1 MSRCHTKS
9 KFCGFCKS
17 AGKPHHVYISHYPK
31 SSPGKD
37 GVVICPTI
45 LATVCGYCRKTGHT
59 TKHCLVLKQKNN
71 KRRHNRTRGPVL
83 KKQYRPAVSTK
94 PVSKK
99 TNNNK
104 FFALDDCHD
113 EDDFPLPLLT
123 NAAAISNPV
132 PQGAW
137 SKGINDAVKEDRLF
151 EKQSDCSTSD
161 EEDVMIPLNENSCV
175 LKCDLEQAYE
185 VLNSYKPKITNWA
198 DCLDSDSDS
207 DSD

>member
-17 AGKPHHVYISHYPK
+17 AGKPHHVYSSHYPK

-59 TKHCLVLKQKNN
+59 TKYCTVLKQKNI
-71 KRRHNRTRGPVL
+71 KRRKNATRGPVL
-83 KKQYRPAVSTK
+83 KKQYRHTVSTK
-94 PVSKK
+94 PVPKQ
-99 TNNNK
+99 TNNNQ
-104 FFALDDCHD
+104 FFALEYDNK
-113 EDDFPLPLLT
+113 EEQFPLPSLT
-123 NAAAISNPV
+123 NATISNTV

-137 SKGINDAVKEDRLF
+137 SKGINDAVKEDRVF
-151 EKQSDCSTSD
+151 EKHQDCPTSD
-161 EEDVMIPLNENSCV
+161 EEDVIIPLNENSYA
-175 LKCDLEQAYE
+175 LKSDLEQAYE
-185 VLNSYKPKITNWA
+185 MLNSYKPKIINWA